1 MNRRLCRFWILA
13 LASILPLQSAMA
25 WGPHGKITETPLTC
39 RTLDEAIGRVWIV
52 PESFRPCS
60 APGEANPPQPRREKA
75 SDGQSA
81 GFRTVA
87 CEGSYPHH
95 LQGICV
101 GDQAIFWSFTTML
114 VKTGIDG
121 KLLKK
126 IPVANHHGDP
136 CFQDGKLYVAVN
148 LGKFNDPQGNADSWV
163 YVYNAGDLSFEAR
176 HPVQEVFHGAGGIG
190 FQDGRFFVVGGL
202 PMGIEE
208 NYVYEYDPGFRF
220 IKKHVVKSGHTLL
233 GIQTATFALGRWWF
247 GCYGTPQVLLVTDA
261 EFRLLGRYEFDCS
274 MGIVGLPDGRFL
286 VAGGRCEK
294 DKGCTGSARL
304 AVPDEKSGL
313 RFVADE

>member
-1 MNRRLCRFWILA
+1 
-13 LASILPLQSAMA
+13 
-25 WGPHGKITETPLTC
+25 
-39 RTLDEAIGRVWIV
+39 
-52 PESFRPCS
+52 
-60 APGEANPPQPRREKA
+60 
-75 SDGQSA
+75 
-81 GFRTVA
+81 
-87 CEGSYPHH
+87 
-95 LQGICV
+95 
-101 GDQAIFWSFTTML
+101 ML

-136 CFQDGKLYVAVN
+136 CLQDGKLYVAVN

-233 GIQTATFALGRWWF
+233 GIQTATFCGSA
-247 GCYGTPQVLLVTDA
+247 
-261 EFRLLGRYEFDCS
+261 
-274 MGIVGLPDGRFL
+274 
-286 VAGGRCEK
+286 AGGSAAMARRKCCSSPTPSSACWADTSSIARWGSLAFRMAAFSWLEGRLRKGQGLHRQRQAGGSRREVRAAVRCGRMRRR
-294 DKGCTGSARL
+294 DRG
-304 AVPDEKSGL
+304 
-313 RFVADE
+313 VAIVESVEQDRQTRIP